1 MRVSRPLKVAVVLL
15 VLGAVA
21 VLALRRLAEPER
33 VASLLAQQAR
43 ERLGLDL
50 RFAPPA
56 RYSLWP
62 RLRLELDAARFALPG
77 ESTPLLALDRL
88 DVSLPWSSLRD
99 SQLVIE
105 ELTLEKPQLDLAALQ
120 RWLAAA
126 DPAAP
131 PPDLRLHLEVN
142 DASVLRDGKP
152 LLRDIDFAGDIDAPQ
167 LQRWWAALVAATPD
181 AQAVPP
187 LTGKAQIG
195 TIELDGVRLD
205 GVQIETG
212 PTP

>member
-1 MRVSRPLKVAVVLL
+1 MRVSRPLKVAAVLL
-15 VLGAVA
+15 VLGLVA

-33 VASLLAQQAR
+33 VAAVLAQQAR

-50 RFAPPA
+50 SFAPPA

-77 ESTPLLALDRL
+77 ENTPLLALDRL

-99 SQLVIE
+99 SRLVIE
-105 ELTLEKPQLDLAALQ
+105 ELRLEKPQLDLAALQ

-126 DPAAP
+126 DSAA
-131 PPDLRLHLEVN
+131 PPDLRVHLEVN
-142 DASVLRDGKP
+142 DATVRRDGKP

-181 AQAVPP
+181 ARAVPP
-187 LTGKAQIG
+187 LAGKAQIG

-212 PTP
+212 PAQ